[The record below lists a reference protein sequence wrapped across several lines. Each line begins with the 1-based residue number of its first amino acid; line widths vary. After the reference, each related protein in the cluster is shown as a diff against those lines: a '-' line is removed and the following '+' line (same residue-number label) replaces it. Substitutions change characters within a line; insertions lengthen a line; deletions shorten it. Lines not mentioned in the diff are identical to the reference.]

1 MKYAELAEEDMQ
13 LNARYVS
20 SHLFEITWKL

>member
-20 SHLFEITWKL
+20 SGHNYVMTIT

>member
-20 SHLFEITWKL
+20 SVHNNVITIT

>member
-20 SHLFEITWKL
+20 SGPNYVMTIT